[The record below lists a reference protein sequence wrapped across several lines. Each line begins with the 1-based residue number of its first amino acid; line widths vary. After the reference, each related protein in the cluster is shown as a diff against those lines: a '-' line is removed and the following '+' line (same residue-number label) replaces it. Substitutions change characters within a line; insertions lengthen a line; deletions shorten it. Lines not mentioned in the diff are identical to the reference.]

1 MNIKIG
7 AIIKKLR
14 TENNI
19 TQEML
24 ATSIGVTPQAISRW
38 ESEGGYPDIELL
50 PALAD
55 FFSIS
60 TDELLGY
67 NLSEREENL
76 SSIKNELLRLS
87 EIGTHKQRL
96 SLAREAFIKFP
107 NDAYIKVYL
116 AACLFDEWN
125 NTQDESLI
133 NEAVSLCLSVI
144 DKCRDEDIRYDAIST
159 LCAIY
164 THLGNHEKAKSTLQ
178 QLSPMKYC
186 RETALACGI
195 GDGNTEWYI
204 QDEIEKFTDGL
215 GLTIKNYV
223 LNSYLTDDP
232 STWDKKIE
240 MLGVSNKLYK
250 MIFGENLM
258 FYHTRLS
265 YNYWLISTYQIEQ
278 GKIDETLDSL
288 EKMCYHSIE
297 YDKSYINDH
306 GKCFTSI
313 FTNKLIY
320 PEPSKDFQE
329 YAQHTNC
336 YYMLNKLQHPR
347 YNCIRQIPRFDSF
360 VKRLEQYANITPH
373 YLGQG

>member
-14 TENNI
+14 TEKNI
-19 TQEML
+19 TQETL
-24 ATSIGVTPQAISRW
+24 AASIGVTPQAISRW
-38 ESEGGYPDIELL
+38 ESENGYPDIELI

-67 NLSEREENL
+67 NLSEREETL
-76 SSIKNELLRLS
+76 SNIKNELLRLS
-87 EIGTHKQRL
+87 EIGTHKQKL
-96 SLAREAFIKFP
+96 SFVRESFTKYP
-107 NDAYIKVYL
+107 NDDYIKVYL

-125 NTQDESLI
+125 NIQEESLI
-133 NEAVSLCLSVI
+133 NDAESLCLSVI
-144 DKCRDEDIRYDAIST
+144 DRCRDEDIRYDAIST
-159 LCAIY
+159 LSAIY
-164 THLGNHEKAKSTLQ
+164 THLGKHEKAKGTLEC
-178 QLSPMKYC
+178 LSPMKYC

-195 GDGNTEWYI
+195 GDDNTEWYI

-215 GLTIKNYV
+215 GLTIQNYV
-223 LNSYLTDDP
+223 LNSYLSDDS

-240 MLGVSNKLYK
+240 MLGVSNRLYK

-258 FYHTRLS
+258 FYHIRLS
-265 YNYWLISTYQIEQ
+265 YNYWLISTYQMEQ

-288 EKMCYHSIE
+288 EKMCYHTIE

-306 GKCFTSI
+306 GKFFTSI
-313 FTNKLIY
+313 FADKLIY

-336 YYMLNKLQHPR
+336 YYMLKKLHHPR
-347 YNCIRQIPRFDSF
+347 YDSIRQIPRFDSF
-360 VKRLEQYANITPH
+360 VKSLEEYENITPH
-373 YLGQG
+373 FFSQA